1 MGSSFSLTYVSILN
15 EYSRFSAPYTFVQ
28 KAQTGLASADSV
40 ADSCARA
47 TEHGHVSVSPDR
59 EGNKPSRRSERKPQ
73 KPKNKRR
80 PAMTSRCCASSDS
93 RSWQ

>member
-40 ADSCARA
+40 ADSCASA
-47 TEHGHVSVSPDR
+47 TKHGHVSVSPGREATSRHIGASVSLKAEDR
-59 EGNKPSRRSERKPQ
+59 KARHRL
-73 KPKNKRR
+73 
-80 PAMTSRCCASSDS
+80 TSRCCASSDS